1 MTRRWMGAAAGVAIA
16 VIITGCSVTGV
27 AGVDPA
33 AAAELAGSAAS
44 VASASLASTASTAPT
59 TPTTPTTETSS
70 SETSTTLL
78 ETTPSTVPSTPGTT
92 TATSTRP
99 ALGSLTLGAGTFS
112 IDTLVSALWKTVLVR
127 QGYLVDVKSIDS
139 DTAQLVALKAGSID
153 VMLGY
158 NGSVAHDFESDLNS
172 TTRDDT
178 DKKLSKV
185 VPAGLAVGTSALA
198 DDRATV
204 ATSAAT
210 AAKAKLATIADL
222 KSVTTLTM
230 ADPGGATSKSIVGA
244 LKDFYGVTVS
254 KFTPAD
260 FGGPKTLAA
269 LASGSATFGMVD
281 NCQYQIDRDKLV
293 QLTDPQ
299 YMFASQNPIPVYRT
313 GHLSAAAIGALNA
326 LDAKLTTADVRSMQT
341 KRFTDNQDLDDVAKD
356 WLQSKGLI

>member
-1 MTRRWMGAAAGVAIA
+1 MTRRWMGAVVGIVT
-16 VIITGCSVTGV
+16 VVVITGCSVTG
-27 AGVDPA
+27 AASVDPA
-33 AAAELAGSAAS
+33 AAAALASSAAS
-44 VASASLASTASTAPT
+44 VASAALVST
-59 TPTTPTTETSS
+59 TPTTPSSTTESS
-70 SETSTTLL
+70 TTPTSTTPAP
-78 ETTPSTVPSTPGTT
+78 TTGSIDSTPPSSPSGRTT
-92 TATSTRP
+92 TASSPPP
-99 ALGSLTLGAGTFS
+99 AQALTLGAGTFS
-112 IDTLVSALWKTVLVR
+112 IDTLVSALWKNVLVK
-127 QGYLVDVKSIDS
+127 QGYLVNMKSIES
-139 DTAQLVALKAGSID
+139 DTAQLAALRAGSID

-158 NGSVAHDFESDLNS
+158 NGSVAHDFEGDLNS
-172 TTRDDT
+172 TTREDT
-178 DKKLSKV
+178 DAKLLKV

-222 KSVTTLTM
+222 KSVATLTM

-254 KFTPAD
+254 KFVPAD

-269 LASGSATFGMVD
+269 LQSGSATFGMVD

-326 LDAKLTTADVRSMQT
+326 VDEKLTTADVRSMQT
-341 KRFTDNQDLDDVAKD
+341 KRFTDNQDLDEVAKD